1 MQKKLSITKVAKYR
15 GYYFD
20 RHNMYEIE
28 LEISG
33 QPIGKG
39 RPRFTKVGHTYTPQK
54 TKEYERRIHA
64 AAWAE
69 MAKHNIDQTLRPVAV
84 EIIAF
89 MDIPKSWSKIK
100 RLEAE
105 YGAISPMTKPDVDN
119 IAKAALDGITGDTG
133 VIFDDT
139 QVVSLKCKKTFC
151 HPDRGPVL
159 YISVSW
165 TDEGE

>member
-1 MQKKLSITKVAKYR
+1 
-15 GYYFD
+15 
-20 RHNMYEIE
+20 MYEIE
-28 LEISG
+28 VEVSG

-69 MAKHNIDQTLRPVAV
+69 MAKHDIEMTERPVAI

-105 YGAISPMTKPDVDN
+105 YGALRPVGKPDIDN
-119 IAKAALDGITGDTG
+119 IAKIALDGLQGT
-133 VIFDDT
+133 IFKSDA
-139 QVVSLKCKKTFC
+139 QVCSLKVKKTYC

-159 YISVSW
+159 YMSVSW
-165 TDEGE
+165 TEEGE

>member
-1 MQKKLSITKVAKYR
+1 
-15 GYYFD
+15 
-20 RHNMYEIE
+20 MYKIE

-33 QPIGKG
+33 QPQGKG
-39 RPRFTKVGHTYTPQK
+39 RPRFTRTGHTYTPQK
-54 TKEYERRIHA
+54 TKEYEARIAA

-69 MAKHNIDQTLRPVAV
+69 MQRHNIDPTDRPVSV

-89 MDIPKSWSKIK
+89 MNIPSSWSKVK

-105 YGAISPMTKPDVDN
+105 YGAISPMTKPDADN
-119 IAKAALDGITGDTG
+119 IAKAALDGISGDTG
-133 VIFDDT
+133 IILDDR
-139 QVVSLKCKKTFC
+139 QVTSLRVKKTFC

-165 TDEGE
+165 TEPDE

>member
-1 MQKKLSITKVAKYR
+1 
-15 GYYFD
+15 
-20 RHNMYEIE
+20 MYEIE
-28 LEISG
+28 LEVSG

-39 RPRFTKVGHTYTPQK
+39 RPQAPNTPNTPQK

-84 EIIAF
+84 EVIAF

-105 YGAISPMTKPDVDN
+105 YGAISP
-119 IAKAALDGITGDTG
+119 
-133 VIFDDT
+133 
-139 QVVSLKCKKTFC
+139 KT
-151 HPDRGPVL
+151 
-159 YISVSW
+159 
-165 TDEGE
+165 